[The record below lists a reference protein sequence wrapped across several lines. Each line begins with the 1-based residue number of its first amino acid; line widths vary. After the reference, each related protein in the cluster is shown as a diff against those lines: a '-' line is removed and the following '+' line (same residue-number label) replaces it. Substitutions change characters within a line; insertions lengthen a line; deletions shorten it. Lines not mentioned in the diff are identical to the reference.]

1 MKRRGL
7 LNKHFCKNKS
17 QMSAILAGKIADF
30 HFSYY
35 KSMETLSCHSNQS
48 SYPPG
53 IKNTNYV
60 EATVRNMYT
69 KYRLNPLDSF

>member
-1 MKRRGL
+1 
-7 LNKHFCKNKS
+7 
-17 QMSAILAGKIADF
+17 
-30 HFSYY
+30 
-35 KSMETLSCHSNQS
+35 METLSCHSNQS

-69 KYRLNPLDSF
+69 SIQSIGFIPLTVSEKKIFECFLKFCPIYTYQNEGLGQKSHET